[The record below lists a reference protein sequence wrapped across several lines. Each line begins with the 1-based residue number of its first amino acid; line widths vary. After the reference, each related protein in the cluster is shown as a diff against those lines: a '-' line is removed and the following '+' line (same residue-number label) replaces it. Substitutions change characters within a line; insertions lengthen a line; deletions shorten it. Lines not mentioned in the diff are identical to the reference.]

1 MTDYLDTLSD
11 FAATTSYEDLSVDAI
26 NAAREVILD
35 TVGAIVAGYSLPENM
50 ALAKLAATRSA
61 PQTSTILGAGLKAE
75 PMWATLAN
83 GTAGVG
89 LEMDEGNRYGGGHPS
104 IHVLPAALS
113 VGEELHSSGKKLIES
128 LIVGYEV
135 SSRLGTA
142 SRPRKNVHSHGH
154 WGTPGAAVAVA
165 KLSDYSANEIRSII
179 NISTSMSPANS
190 WTPCFEGATIRN
202 AYSGRSGFQGILAVH
217 MYEAGF
223 TGIHDAPS
231 DIFGSILGD
240 TFEPDKAVLGLGDIY
255 RIQQNYFKFHA
266 CCRYNHPTLDAVMDI
281 NQRDSFKPNEVE
293 EVQVVTIGGIPEG
306 MVGPYPPNMLSAK
319 FNIPYAVAS
328 ALVLH
333 ATDITAFYDSPR
345 TDKDIVELSSK
356 VNVTLDPNMTMS
368 RDDQPCAEVKIVLRD
383 GRVLEETTTSV
394 RGDAANPVTH
404 QQLIEKFMFITQ
416 GNLDKETARSVV
428 KTIDCL
434 ETLGDVNELTSL
446 LSGQALG
453 GQNGN

>member
-1 MTDYLDTLSD
+1 MTDYLDALSD
-11 FAATTSYEDLSVDAI
+11 FAATTNYEDLSADAI
-26 NAAREVILD
+26 NAAREVVLD
-35 TVGAIVAGYSLPENM
+35 TVGAIVAGYSLPEN
-50 ALAKLAATRSA
+50 ASLAKLAAARSA
-61 PQTSTILGAGLKAE
+61 PQTSTILGAGLNAE

-104 IHVLPAALS
+104 IHVMPAALA
-113 VGEELHSSGKKLIES
+113 VGEELHATGKKFIES

-165 KLSDYSANEIRSII
+165 KLSDYSANDMRSII

-240 TFEPDKAVLGLGDIY
+240 AFEPDKAVLGLGDIY
-255 RIQQNYFKFHA
+255 RIQQ
-266 CCRYNHPTLDAVMDI
+266 P
-281 NQRDSFKPNEVE
+281 
-293 EVQVVTIGGIPEG
+293 
-306 MVGPYPPNMLSAK
+306 GP
-319 FNIPYAVAS
+319 
-328 ALVLH
+328 
-333 ATDITAFYDSPR
+333 
-345 TDKDIVELSSK
+345 
-356 VNVTLDPNMTMS
+356 
-368 RDDQPCAEVKIVLRD
+368 
-383 GRVLEETTTSV
+383 
-394 RGDAANPVTH
+394 
-404 QQLIEKFMFITQ
+404 
-416 GNLDKETARSVV
+416 
-428 KTIDCL
+428 
-434 ETLGDVNELTSL
+434 
-446 LSGQALG
+446 
-453 GQNGN
+453 